1 MFRTRL
7 TSAFGIEHP
16 IVLAPMDLVADARL
30 AGAVSAAGGLG
41 LLGGGYGDREWLE
54 RQLGEVT
61 PGSVGRGFITWSL
74 ARRPELLDLGL
85 EHRRPPSSCPS
96 ATRRPSP
103 TGSTAPASRCSAR
116 SAPWARRTGRST
128 SARAIVAQGGEA
140 GGHGTGTRSGGRV
153 DRRGDCPRGRRRAAQ
168 ARRRHPRSRL
178 LTVSRSTGGGTVA
191 RLGRLAEQHKLDG
204 GYEKGLGGLGVAG
217 HDLRRD
223 PRRPA

>member
-128 SARAIVAQGGEA
+128 SARA
-140 GGHGTGTRSGGRV
+140 RSS
-153 DRRGDCPRGRRRAAQ
+153 RRAA
-168 ARRRHPRSRL
+168 
-178 LTVSRSTGGGTVA
+178 
-191 RLGRLAEQHKLDG
+191 
-204 GYEKGLGGLGVAG
+204 
-217 HDLRRD
+217 
-223 PRRPA
+223 RPAGTAPAPARAAASIVEEIVREAAAAL